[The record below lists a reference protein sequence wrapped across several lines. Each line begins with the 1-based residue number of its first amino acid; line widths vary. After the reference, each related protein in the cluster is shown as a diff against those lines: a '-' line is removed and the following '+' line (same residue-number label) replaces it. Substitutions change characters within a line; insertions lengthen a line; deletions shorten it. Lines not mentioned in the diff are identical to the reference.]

1 MSLFFSFV
9 IPTYNRSALLKLT
22 LESILQ
28 QHYTGFEI
36 IVIDD
41 GGTDDTEG
49 MIAAIG
55 SPQIKYLKKANGERG
70 AARNYGAVKARGKY
84 INFFDSDDLAYPN
97 HLSAAVR
104 VIGEKD
110 SPAIFHLNYDFKKPD
125 GRLHK
130 GAAVQQ
136 ELAND
141 ELIRKNFL
149 SCNGVFVRKD
159 IALQFPFPEDRRMA
173 VSEDWALWLQLAA
186 RYPIYCDKEV
196 TSAVVMHD
204 QRSIHDWDA
213 DKIVQ
218 RDTLLIDYLMAD
230 QTFTGRYASGINRF
244 IADRFT
250 FFALLY
256 AIRRNKKQAFHNL
269 RKAWGKSFSSFFSK
283 RSMAS
288 LKKIFFS

>member
-55 SPQIKYLKKANGERG
+55 SPQIKYFKKANGERG
-70 AARNYGAVKARGKY
+70 AARNYGAAKAMGDY

-104 VIGEKD
+104 VIQEKD
-110 SPAIFHLNYDFKKPD
+110 RPAIFHLNYDFKKP
-125 GRLHK
+125 GGSLHK

-141 ELIRKNFL
+141 ELIKKNFL

-186 RYPIYCDKEV
+186 RFPIYCDKEV
-196 TSAVVMHD
+196 TSAVIMHD

-230 QTFTGRYASGINRF
+230 QTFAGRYASGINRF

-256 AIRRNKKQAFHNL
+256 AIRRDKNQAFHNL
-269 RKAWGKSFSSFFSK
+269 RKAWSKNFSSFFSK